1 MSSSIPRPLS
11 PLAQASVPWLRGGAL
26 LIAALVGLPVV
37 VVLLNVLV
45 PRGETWRHLA
55 STVLPD
61 YIANTLVL
69 AGLVGAGVMVVGAG
83 CAWLATAC
91 RFPMAR
97 FFQWALLLPLAT
109 PAYVMA
115 YAYTDFLQ
123 FAGPLQSALRAATG
137 WHAGDYWFPDV
148 RSLGGAA
155 FVLVFVLYPY
165 VYLLARTAFLEQ
177 SPSAL

>member
-1 MSSSIPRPLS
+1 MSSSIPRSLNPIAAA
-11 PLAQASVPWLRGGAL
+11 PQANVPWLRGGAL
-26 LIAALVGLPVV
+26 LIAALVGLPDV

-69 AGLVGAGVMVVGAG
+69 ASLVGGGVVVVGAG

-97 FFQWALLLPLAT
+97 FFQ
-109 PAYVMA
+109 
-115 YAYTDFLQ
+115 
-123 FAGPLQSALRAATG
+123 
-137 WHAGDYWFPDV
+137 
-148 RSLGGAA
+148 
-155 FVLVFVLYPY
+155 
-165 VYLLARTAFLEQ
+165 
-177 SPSAL
+177 